1 MEPIIK
7 QSLDFLEYD
16 AFWEIAQEVA
26 ESGVEDVGKLL
37 GLFKEWEIVEA
48 KEMARVTEGRIS
60 TIEKLQDLIEKDAL
74 EVPTLHNF
82 LKEFP
87 WVIDPR
93 WNLVA
98 DEVRFSA
105 LLKQQFPDGD
115 IADDDGRIDFL
126 CVRESTNLVVV
137 EIKRPNKRASNRD
150 LAQIERYVG
159 FVRDQVQR
167 TTDPSR
173 IQSVVGYL
181 LCGNLV
187 DTWEVRQ
194 KRANLE
200 NSQVY
205 VRRYGDLLDMV
216 KRMHREFIERYEQL
230 RERLEAA

>member
-26 ESGVEDVGKLL
+26 ESGVEDVGRLL
-37 GLFKEWEIVEA
+37 GLFKEWEVVEA

-93 WNLVA
+93 WTLVA
-98 DEVRFSA
+98 DEVRFST

-115 IADDDGRIDFL
+115 SEEKDRRIDFL

-137 EIKRPNKRASNRD
+137 EIKRPGSRASNEELD
-150 LAQIERYVG
+150 QIMRYVS
-159 FVRDQVQR
+159 FVRDHVQR
-167 TTDPSR
+167 TTDPELANR
-173 IQSVVGYL
+173 TVVGYL
-181 LCGNLV
+181 LCGELV
-187 DTWEVRQ
+187 DTWEVRG
-194 KRANLE
+194 RREVLE
-200 NSQVY
+200 NSQ
-205 VRRYGDLLDMV
+205 
-216 KRMHREFIERYEQL
+216 I
-230 RERLEAA
+230 